1 MLKSNQSH
9 HLYGFTDLKT
19 LNERGPVVIS
29 HGKGIYVYDIQN
41 KKTGEVKEIF
51 CSYSDKEKASQY
63 LMKESCNRLNR
74 FRDQSCVKEKGR
86 N

>member
-29 HGKGIYVYDIQN
+29 SGKGIYVYDIHNGEAYNELN
-41 KKTGEVKEIF
+41 KFKELEDEL
-51 CSYSDKEKASQY
+51 YVLK
-63 LMKESCNRLNR
+63 
-74 FRDQSCVKEKGR
+74 
-86 N
+86 